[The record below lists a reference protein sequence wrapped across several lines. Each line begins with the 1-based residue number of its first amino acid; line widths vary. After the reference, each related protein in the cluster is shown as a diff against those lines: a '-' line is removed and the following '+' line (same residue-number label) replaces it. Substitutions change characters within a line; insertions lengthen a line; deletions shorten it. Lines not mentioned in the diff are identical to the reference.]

1 MLQNLKPVLIV
12 ARREVRD
19 QFRDWRIIF
28 PIIAL
33 TLLFPALMNFTARQA
48 VQFVENYGAPEIG
61 ERLIPFL
68 LMIVGFFPITVS
80 LVIALDSF
88 VGEKERKSIEP
99 LLASPL
105 EDRQLYLGKLLAAL
119 VPPLLA
125 AYFGISVYLIGVYWQ
140 VGWKPTPILLTQI
153 ISLTTVQALVMVS
166 AAVVISTQ
174 TTSVRAANLLS
185 SFIIIPMVFLIQGE
199 SIIMFWAR
207 YPILWWVIAGL
218 LVVSI
223 LLVRTGVVHFRREEL
238 LGRELDSINFKRFGT
253 LFIKTFVG
261 GKHNLLDWYRDVLV
275 FVRRELSLPMLIVG
289 VLLLVGLYIGS
300 IVAKSFPLPPEI
312 IEWERLGQG
321 FVEGLDVIRL
331 FSVVGAGQV
340 WLHNLRALLIATVL
354 GMFTFGVLGLLV
366 IMLPMILLGYF
377 MANFAAAGL
386 SPFTFALAF
395 IIPHGILEIPALII
409 AGAALLNLGA
419 ILASPAYDQTI
430 SESFIKGLGNWARV
444 VVALVAP
451 LFIGAA
457 LLEVYLTPRIA
468 MLLLGG

>member
-28 PIIAL
+28 PIIGL
-33 TLLFPALMNFTARQA
+33 TLLFPILMNFTARQA
-48 VQFVENYGAPEIG
+48 VRFVENYGAPEIG
-61 ERLIPFL
+61 DRLIPFL

-105 EDRQLYLGKLLAAL
+105 EDRQLYLGKLFAAL

-125 AYFGISVYLIGVYWQ
+125 AYLGISVYLIGVYWQ
-140 VGWKPTPILLTQI
+140 VGWAPSPILLTQI
-153 ISLTTVQALVMVS
+153 VSLTTVQAIVMVS

-185 SFIIIPMVFLIQGE
+185 SFIIIPMVLLIQGE
-199 SIIMFWAR
+199 SIIMFWAQ

-218 LVVSI
+218 LVVSV
-223 LLVRTGVVHFRREEL
+223 LLIRTGVVHFHREEL
-238 LGRELDSINFKRFGT
+238 LGRELDSINFKWFGT
-253 LFIKTFVG
+253 LFIRAFIG
-261 GKHNLLDWYRDVLV
+261 GKHNFLDWYRDV
-275 FVRRELSLPMLIVG
+275 FAYVRQELSLPMFIVG
-289 VLLLVGLYIGS
+289 LLLLVGLDIGYV
-300 IVAKSFPLPPEI
+300 VAGSFPLPPEI
-312 IEWERLGQG
+312 IEWESLGQG
-321 FVEGLDVIRL
+321 FVEGLDIIRL

-340 WLHNLRALLIATVL
+340 LLHNLRALLIGMVL
-354 GMFTFGVLGLLV
+354 GVFTFGVLGMLV
-366 IMLPMILLGYF
+366 FMLPMILIGYF

-395 IIPHGILEIPALII
+395 IFPHGILEIPALII

-419 ILASPAYDQTI
+419 ILVSPAYDQTI
-430 SESFIKGLGNWARV
+430 GEAFSKGLGNWARV
-444 VVALVAP
+444 VVALVVP

-457 LLEVYLTPRIA
+457 FLEVYLTPRVA